1 MTAREKALTE
11 YLAERVCGWTLYQ
24 HRHIGKPC
32 YKDARGVFE
41 RSCDS
46 FDPLHDPRD
55 TSIVMEAWA
64 KVDDQS
70 IGVNLLHTHSA
81 AYAHIGTVCVRG
93 EGESWTAAVCEA
105 IGKASGF
112 EWEGK

>member
-1 MTAREKALTE
+1 MTAREQALTE
-11 YLAERVCGWTLYQ
+11 HLAEKVCGW
-24 HRHIGKPC
+24 RWWN
-32 YKDARGVFE
+32 DAEVGISDYE
-41 RSCDS
+41 KNLM